1 MHRLLRETISRGK
14 RQRIK
19 KRLAVLNGTSEVAE
33 AENPIKVVLNKSAP
47 AKVAEKKPDPKPQ
60 P

>member
-1 MHRLLRETISRGK
+1 
-14 RQRIK
+14 
-19 KRLAVLNGTSEVAE
+19 VLNGTSEVAE